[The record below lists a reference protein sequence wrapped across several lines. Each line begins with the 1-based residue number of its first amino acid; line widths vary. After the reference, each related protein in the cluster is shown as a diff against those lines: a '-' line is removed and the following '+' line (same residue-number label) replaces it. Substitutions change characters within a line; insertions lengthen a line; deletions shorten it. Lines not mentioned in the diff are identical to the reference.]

1 LFQVKIWTAATP
13 EATQWA
19 CSATLKLTESITA
32 VDLTLH
38 ESMLVLAAG
47 TESGAI
53 VVYSVSSV
61 SDGAVSAKE
70 LLKIDER

>member
-1 LFQVKIWTAATP
+1 LYQIKIWTAATP

-38 ESMLVLAAG
+38 GSMLVLAAG
-47 TESGAI
+47 TESGGI
-53 VVYSVSSV
+53 VVYSISAA
-61 SDGAVSAKE
+61 DGAVSSKE